1 MRCYDKKD
9 GMDPSLLFFFLIL
22 VMIFCRPGIVG
33 CGNDCCES
41 TCEPAD
47 VYKRQVNLCP
57 KVACCALGKKEA
69 CHSNPFSAEP
79 RRQPLS

>member
-33 CGNDCCES
+33 CGNAANRHVS
-41 TCEPAD
+41 RRVTA
-47 VYKRQVNLCP
+47 N
-57 KVACCALGKKEA
+57 
-69 CHSNPFSAEP
+69 SFSC
-79 RRQPLS
+79 